1 MHRYTQAELPSADL
15 TIDAVYEGGRSGNAG
30 DDPLNP
36 LIGVSNQGGFRY
48 LGTRE
53 RPHLIVLTSS
63 FDDPD
68 WPDRVD
74 RETGIAVYFGDN
86 KSPGRALHDT
96 PRNG

>member
-1 MHRYTQAELPSADL
+1 MHRVALTELASADL

-30 DDPLNP
+30 DDPLHP

-53 RPHLIVLTSS
+53 QPQLIVLTSS

-68 WPDRVD
+68 WPDTQVGVC
-74 RETGIAVYFGDN
+74 TTPPGMGTNCFG
-86 KSPGRALHDT
+86 
-96 PRNG
+96 